1 MLNFRFK
8 AKWVIGNLE
17 RYTEINRDVM
27 IEKENQLRVDR
38 IALLV
43 DIFALFMFYQLI
55 KSNAMMV
62 IDIDMQEI

>member
-1 MLNFRFK
+1 
-8 AKWVIGNLE
+8 
-17 RYTEINRDVM
+17 M